1 MATTQLALQRFD
13 ITKTSDKHVAV
24 IIGKRNSGEYKQE
37 IAAQS
42 SADSSDRFPAFLN
55 PATR

>member
-24 IIGKRNSGEYKQE
+24 IIGKRNSGE
-37 IAAQS
+37 
-42 SADSSDRFPAFLN
+42 LLH
-55 PATR
+55 